1 MNCSSVMHRRV
12 TQRNIAR
19 QGETI
24 RTVTDAR
31 SALWHTGSM
40 AKKQKTRH
48 FIKEWRKHRDLSQ
61 EELADRMG
69 ITRGYVSQVENGKRR
84 YDQLFLE
91 AAAQALNCDPA
102 DLLIRDPTDKNA
114 PWSIWDQIDPLQRE
128 QAIKVLETFKKTG
141 TDGK

>member
-1 MNCSSVMHRRV
+1 
-12 TQRNIAR
+12 
-19 QGETI
+19 
-24 RTVTDAR
+24 
-31 SALWHTGSM
+31 M